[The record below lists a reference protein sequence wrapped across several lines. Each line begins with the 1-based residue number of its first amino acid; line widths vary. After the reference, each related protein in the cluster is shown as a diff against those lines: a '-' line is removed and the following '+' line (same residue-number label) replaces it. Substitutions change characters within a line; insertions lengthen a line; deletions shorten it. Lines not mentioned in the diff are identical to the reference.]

1 MLPDVSMLPRLGA
14 AGLRVPRITE
24 ESFKFWLAFKEELII
39 GITTPPVD
47 GVVPKSVS
55 KAIVREDCAPCARLA
70 TAIFILLIF
79 NITANYVRYF
89 YSVCGFT
96 WIYRTPRD
104 IVCFVVNVNDRVV
117 RVNCHDTFNE

>member
-1 MLPDVSMLPRLGA
+1 MLPDVSILPRLGA

-24 ESFKFWLAFKEELII
+24 ESFKFWLAFKEELMI

-70 TAIFILLIF
+70 TAMFILLIF
-79 NITANYVRYF
+79 NITANYMRYL
-89 YSVCGFT
+89 YSECGFSR
-96 WIYRTPRD
+96 IYRTPRD
-104 IVCFVVNVNDRVV
+104 IVCFIVNVNDRIV
-117 RVNCHDTFNE
+117 RVNCHDTFDE